1 MTIKKEFIK
10 RQIGG
15 DTILIPMGEAVY
27 EHNGLFALNEL
38 GSFLWDLLP
47 EAENEDRLVAAIL
60 EEYEAEEAEVRRD
73 VAEFLEQLRGMGIL

>member
-27 EHNGLFALNEL
+27 DFNGLFALNEL

-47 EAENEDRLVAAIL
+47 ETDDESQLVAAVL
-60 EEYEAEEAEVRRD
+60 REYEAEEEEVRRD
-73 VAEFLEQLRGMGIL
+73 VAEFLERLREMGIL